1 MPPGNARMILKGI
14 GVSPG
19 VAIGKA
25 YRVDRDRVSLVYYY
39 LPSPAQTKKEKKRF
53 DAAVD
58 KAEADLKEIKSKIAD
73 EFPEHGFILDTHIYM
88 LRDRMLYDETIRFIE
103 EQGINAEWALR
114 QAVEKAQLIFAKIED
129 EYIRSRISDVDY
141 VAERVL
147 ENLTGQNRRSIAGIK
162 ERVIIVAQDLS
173 PADTIQL
180 QVEKTLGFVTDMGG
194 KTSHTAIITRSL
206 DIPAVVGLENVYQT
220 VRSGELMVVD
230 GYAGRVIVD
239 PDEELL
245 NYYYERQYQLES
257 YRKEVARCAELPA
270 ETEDGYTIKIQA
282 NIELLEE
289 VVAVIDNGAEGIGLY
304 RTEYLYLNLD
314 APPDEETLFWDYRE
328 VAEIIYPEMVTIRT
342 LDLGADK
349 VPTRIRKLGET
360 NPALGLRSIRLCLQ
374 EDEMFRTQ
382 LRAILRVSGIT
393 KNVRIMFPMISGVGE
408 LRAAKDILNQVKQSL
423 IQESIEVDQNL
434 QVGIMIEVPSA
445 VAVAD
450 LLANEVDFFS
460 IGTNDLVQYALA
472 IDRVN
477 ENVAHLYEP
486 LHPAILRM
494 VKQAADAG
502 RLAGIPVSL
511 CGELAAEPLY
521 APILLGFELDSLSMN
536 PMAVPRVKKIIRNA
550 NLAES
555 KVYLQEV
562 LQLSTA
568 SKVNEYLC
576 NLAWRRFRE
585 DFELFEDEMGRLP
598 AANGN
603 PQ

>member
-1 MPPGNARMILKGI
+1 M
-14 GVSPG
+14 
-19 VAIGKA
+19 
-25 YRVDRDRVSLVYYY
+25 
-39 LPSPAQTKKEKKRF
+39 
-53 DAAVD
+53 
-58 KAEADLKEIKSKIAD
+58 
-73 EFPEHGFILDTHIYM
+73 
-88 LRDRMLYDETIRFIE
+88 
-103 EQGINAEWALR
+103 
-114 QAVEKAQLIFAKIED
+114 
-129 EYIRSRISDVDY
+129 
-141 VAERVL
+141 
-147 ENLTGQNRRSIAGIK
+147 
-162 ERVIIVAQDLS
+162 
-173 PADTIQL
+173 
-180 QVEKTLGFVTDMGG
+180 
-194 KTSHTAIITRSL
+194 
-206 DIPAVVGLENVYQT
+206 
-220 VRSGELMVVD
+220 
-230 GYAGRVIVD
+230 
-239 PDEELL
+239 
-245 NYYYERQYQLES
+245 
-257 YRKEVARCAELPA
+257 
-270 ETEDGYTIKIQA
+270 
-282 NIELLEE
+282 EE
-289 VVAVIDNGAEGIGLY
+289 VVAVIDNGAEGVGLY

-349 VPTRIRKLGET
+349 VPTRMREWGET

-374 EDEMFRTQ
+374 EDELFRTQ

-393 KNVRIMFPMISGVGE
+393 KNVRIMFPMISGLGE
-408 LRAAKDILNQVKQSL
+408 VHAAKDILNQVKQSL
-423 IQESIEVDQNL
+423 MQESIEVDQDL

-450 LLANEVDFFS
+450 LLAKEVDFFS

-472 IDRVN
+472 IDRAN

-550 NLAES
+550 NLEES

>member
-39 LPSPAQTKKEKKRF
+39 LPSPAQTEKEKTRF

-58 KAEADLKEIKSKIAD
+58 KAEADLKEIKSKIAG
-73 EFPEHGFILDTHIYM
+73 EFPEHSFILDTHINM
-88 LRDRMLYDETIRFIE
+88 LRDRMLYDETIRLIE

-114 QAVEKAQLIFAKIED
+114 QAVENAQHIFAKIED

-147 ENLTGQNRRSIAGIK
+147 ENLTGQNRRSVVGIK

-173 PADTIQL
+173 PAETLQL

-206 DIPAVVGLENVYQT
+206 AIPAVVGLENVYQA

-230 GYAGRVIVD
+230 GYAGKVIID

-245 NYYYERQYQLES
+245 NHYYERQYQLEN
-257 YRKEVARCAELPA
+257 YREEVARCAELPA

-289 VVAVIDNGAEGIGLY
+289 VVAVIDNGAEGVGLY

-314 APPDEETLFWDYRE
+314 DPPDEDTLFWDYRE
-328 VAEIIYPEMVTIRT
+328 VAEIIYPEIVTIRT

-349 VPTRIRKLGET
+349 VPTRMREWGET

-374 EDEMFRTQ
+374 EDELFRTQ

-393 KNVRIMFPMISGVGE
+393 KNVRIMFPMISGLGE
-408 LRAAKDILNQVKQSL
+408 LHAAKDILNQVKQSL
-423 IQESIEVDQNL
+423 IQESIEIDQDL

-550 NLAES
+550 NLEES

>member
-1 MPPGNARMILKGI
+1 MPPGNARIVLKGI

-19 VAIGKA
+19 IAIGKA
-25 YRVDRDRVSLVYYY
+25 YRVDRHRTSLVYYY
-39 LPSPAQTKKEKKRF
+39 LPSPAQTQKEKDRF
-53 DAAVD
+53 NAAVD
-58 KAEADLKEIKSKIAD
+58 SAEADLKKIRSQMAG
-73 EFPEHGFILDTHIYM
+73 EFPEHVYILDSHIHI
-88 LRDRMLYDETIRFIE
+88 LRDRMLYDETVRIIE
-103 EQGINAEWALR
+103 EEGINAEWALK
-114 QAVEKAQLIFAKIED
+114 QALENAQHIFAKIED

-147 ENLTGQNRRSIAGIK
+147 QNLTGQNRQSVAGIK
-162 ERVIIVAQDLS
+162 ERVIVVAQDLS
-173 PADTIQL
+173 PADSIQL
-180 QVEKTLGFVTDMGG
+180 QVEKTLAIVTDMGG

-206 DIPAVVGLENVYQT
+206 GIPAVVGLENVYEA

-230 GYAGRVIVD
+230 GHAGKVIID

-245 NYYYERQYQLES
+245 NHYYERQFQLER
-257 YRKEVARCAELPA
+257 YYKEVARCAELPA
-270 ETEDGYTIKIQA
+270 ETEDGYNIKIQA

-289 VVAVIDNGAEGIGLY
+289 VVAVIDNGAEGVGLY
-304 RTEYLYLNLD
+304 RTEYLYLD
-314 APPDEETLFWDYRE
+314 HDQPPDEETLFWDYRE
-328 VAEIIYPEMVTIRT
+328 VAEIIYPEMVTLRT

-349 VPTRIRKLGET
+349 LNTRMRRTGET
-360 NPALGLRSIRLCLQ
+360 NPALGLRSIRFCLQ
-374 EDEMFRTQ
+374 EDEIFRTQ

-393 KNVRIMFPMISGVGE
+393 KNIKIMFPMISGVGE
-408 LRAAKDILNQVKQSL
+408 LRAAKAVLEEVKQSL
-423 IQESIEVDQNL
+423 IQDSIEIDQDL
-434 QVGIMIEVPSA
+434 HVGIMIEVPSA

-450 LLANEVDFFS
+450 LLAREVDFFS
-460 IGTNDLVQYALA
+460 IGTNDLVQYTLA

-502 RLAGIPVSL
+502 RFAGIPVSL

-550 NLAES
+550 NLEES
-555 KVYLQEV
+555 KVYLKEV

-576 NLAWRRFRE
+576 NLAWKRFRE

-598 AANGN
+598 AANGK